1 MFVRP
6 SLVVSLNERKRDR
19 GIERKSF
26 HVWQSLLLRYAL
38 IEDRGEGKRRLRVS
52 EPTECR
58 SGALVAGFSR
68 EFSAIGLLPT
78 FKAHTGR
85 LRLVD
90 PLKEKPTEKKK
101 KEKKK
106 KKKKKKNMKKEKEKM
121 KKKSVWTSNAAH
133 LFVKNPRELLV
144 AMEKEEKEEEEE
156 EEKEEKEVEEEE
168 EEEEG
173 GGGGKE
179 GTNNEWTEKEEVEEK
194 KEGDRGSEAN

>member
-1 MFVRP
+1 MAWFRREEEEEEEEENETHLDQFFDHIFQR
-6 SLVVSLNERKRDR
+6 SL
-19 GIERKSF
+19 I
-26 HVWQSLLLRYAL
+26 LRLTLDPYIDSKDGL
-38 IEDRGEGKRRLRVS
+38 ILTLEAILI
-52 EPTECR
+52 ECR

-106 KKKKKKNMKKEKEKM
+106 KKKNMKKEKEKM

-133 LFVKNPRELLV
+133 LFVKDPRELLV
-144 AMEKEEKEEEEE
+144 AMEKEEKEE

-168 EEEEG
+168 EEEEEGGG